1 MIKKK
6 VLARIKSIPF
16 LIKQAAPY
24 YKVQFRTNNI
34 LVKIVIYRIYSQAV
48 APAFII
54 RALILFEHVFY
65 IYRSKQR
72 HLLTKKHAY

>member
-34 LVKIVIYRIYSQAV
+34 LVKIYSDISNSQAV

-54 RALILFEHVFY
+54 RHCFENVFY
-65 IYRSKQR
+65 IYRSKHR
-72 HLLTKKHAY
+72 DIS

>member
-34 LVKIVIYRIYSQAV
+34 LVKIYSDISNIV
-48 APAFII
+48 
-54 RALILFEHVFY
+54 
-65 IYRSKQR
+65 KQLR
-72 HLLTKKHAY
+72 LHLLYGIVSKMCFIYTAVNIETSLN

>member
-34 LVKIVIYRIYSQAV
+34 LVKIVIYRI
-48 APAFII
+48 
-54 RALILFEHVFY
+54 
-65 IYRSKQR
+65 
-72 HLLTKKHAY
+72 